1 MSAAAPA
8 PAARPREV
16 TIGGMQAVIGSA
28 VALLMIFSIAEQ
40 LDSAPVRDALTQLS
54 DDPRVASLN
63 LTVEGVRSLL
73 RYTLMGLG
81 VMSVTS
87 LIMGIFVL
95 RRHRSSRIVLT
106 VLGGLVVLGSLSGG
120 PAGWIVAAY
129 VAVSLYLLWT
139 KAARAWFAG
148 STWPPTGSG
157 AAFPPTA
164 PPPPPP
170 PPPRD

>member
-1 MSAAAPA
+1 MSAAAPT

-16 TIGGMQAVIGSA
+16 TVGGMQAVIGSA
-28 VALLMIFSIAEQ
+28 VALLMVFSFAQQ
-40 LDSAPVRDALTQLS
+40 LDSAPVREALTKLS
-54 DDPRVASLN
+54 EEPRAASLN

-81 VMSVTS
+81 VLSVTS
-87 LIMGIFVL
+87 LILGIFVL

-106 VLGGLVVLGSLSGG
+106 VLGGCVAVACLLGG
-120 PAGWIVAAY
+120 PTGWIVAAY

-148 STWPPTGSG
+148 S
-157 AAFPPTA
+157 A
-164 PPPPPP
+164 
-170 PPPRD
+170 